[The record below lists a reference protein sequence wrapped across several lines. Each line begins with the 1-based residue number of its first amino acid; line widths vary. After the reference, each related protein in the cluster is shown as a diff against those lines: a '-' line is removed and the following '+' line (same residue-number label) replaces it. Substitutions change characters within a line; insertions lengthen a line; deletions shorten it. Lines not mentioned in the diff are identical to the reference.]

1 MLLSTEPGFRTKDII
16 IAQLTYES
24 KDFNTYTEESMKQQ
38 QERVNAL
45 NKELSS
51 CPYIEDFETSYID
64 ILKGDYGSD
73 YINEQGRK
81 IYLNMRLATPH
92 FFRVYD
98 IKFIEGELPDYQI
111 KAFSEFWW

>member
-1 MLLSTEPGFRTKDII
+1 
-16 IAQLTYES
+16 
-24 KDFNTYTEESMKQQ
+24 MKQQ

-73 YINEQGRK
+73 YINEQGKK

-92 FFRVYD
+92 FFGSM
-98 IKFIEGELPDYQI
+98 ILNLSKASSPIYQI

>member
-1 MLLSTEPGFRTKDII
+1 
-16 IAQLTYES
+16 
-24 KDFNTYTEESMKQQ
+24 MKQQ

-73 YINEQGRK
+73 YINEQGKK

-92 FFRVYD
+92 FFGSM
-98 IKFIEGELPDYQI
+98 ILKFIEGELPDLSDKGFFGVLVVN
-111 KAFSEFWW
+111 KAAMKALNYTTCQGASIENP

>member
-1 MLLSTEPGFRTKDII
+1 
-16 IAQLTYES
+16 
-24 KDFNTYTEESMKQQ
+24 MKQQ

-73 YINEQGRK
+73 YINEQGKK
-81 IYLNMRLATPH
+81 IYLNMLSCHAS
-92 FFRVYD
+92 FFSGSM
-98 IKFIEGELPDYQI
+98 ILNLSKASSPIYQI